1 MLAPLQTAS
10 ATKAPRSEIIPEGL
24 SADEV
29 LFQRQ
34 RFGQNV
40 MAPATRHRFWGIV
53 RGIATEPMFVLLV
66 VTAGIYLIIGS
77 YSEAYVLLAATAIV
91 AGISLYQEARSDRA
105 LLALQQL
112 AQPLARVRR
121 AGQDVALPA
130 AELVVGDILLVAEG
144 EQVGADGVLLEAHD
158 LEADESF
165 LTGESLA
172 VSKAAAGEQQ
182 LFAGSSVVG
191 GTGVV
196 QITAVGSQTRLGL
209 IGGLISQVKT
219 PPTPLQQQVRS
230 FVRRMAMVGGVAFIV
245 VWAYNWWESGSLA
258 HGLLHGLTIA
268 MAVLP
273 EEIPVALSSFMALGA
288 WRLMQQR
295 LLTKQPQTV
304 ETLGSATVIC
314 VDKTGT
320 LTQNRMALSQLYCP
334 GQTGPIP
341 FEEQKELP
349 APLSDLLATAMWASE
364 PSPFDPMEQAL
375 HRAYTQTTSRDQRPA
390 YRMVHEYPL
399 GEKPPM
405 MTHIFAH
412 ADGRLIV
419 ACKGAPEGIIAR
431 CQLPEAE
438 KAQALAALTQLAAA
452 GLRVLGVARCT
463 DIPEVYPASQE
474 DFAWEFKGLV
484 AFTDPPKP
492 TAAAVLRQL
501 YEAGLQVKMIT
512 GDNALTAEAIAQQVG
527 LRHKEPVLTGAEVM
541 ALEPAALEQQVGK
554 VDLYARMFPEAK
566 LRVIEALKANGQVVA
581 MTGDGVNDGP
591 ALKAAHIGVAM
602 GHRGTEL
609 ARQAA
614 DLVLLDDDLGGMVTA
629 ISYGRRIYDNL
640 KKAVQY
646 IIAIHIPLILTVLV
660 PSLLAWQYPVL
671 LGPVHV
677 IFLEL
682 IMGPTCSIIF
692 ENEPMEAD
700 TMQRPPRP
708 ATTTFLQLGELGGSL
723 LQGLII
729 AAGVLGV
736 AAYALM
742 QGYSE
747 PLTRTLTF
755 TTLVLANVLLTLVS
769 RSRHHTLRRSLHYH
783 NPLLPAMLALTLVLL
798 ALCLTVPA
806 LQQLFQLQ
814 SLTWLQLVTCA
825 GVAALSTGWFEVYK
839 ALRSPESKGMTNE
852 PQQTTPTDHPA
863 TANK

>member
-1 MLAPLQTAS
+1 M
-10 ATKAPRSEIIPEGL
+10 
-24 SADEV
+24 
-29 LFQRQ
+29 
-34 RFGQNV
+34 
-40 MAPATRHRFWGIV
+40 
-53 RGIATEPMFVLLV
+53 LLV
-66 VTAGIYLIIGS
+66 VTAGIYLLIGS
-77 YSEAYVLLAATAIV
+77 YSEAYVLLAATALV

-130 AELVVGDILLVAEG
+130 ADLVVNDILLVAEG

-165 LTGESLA
+165 LTGESLS
-172 VSKAAAGEQQ
+172 VSKAADGEQQ

-196 QITAVGSQTRLGL
+196 RVTAVGSHTRLGH

-219 PPTPLQQQVRS
+219 PPTPLQQQVSS
-230 FVRRMAMVGGVAFIV
+230 FVRRMAMVGGGAFVV

-320 LTQNRMALSQLYCP
+320 LTQNRMALSQVYYP
-334 GQTGPIP
+334 GQLGSIA
-341 FEEQKELP
+341 FEENKEIS
-349 APLSDLLATAMWASE
+349 APLADLLATAMWASE
-364 PSPFDPMEQAL
+364 PTPFDPMEQAL
-375 HRAYTQTTSRDQRPA
+375 HRAYAQTAVLDERPA

-405 MTHIFAH
+405 MTHVVAH
-412 ADGRLIV
+412 HDGRLIV

-431 CQLPEAE
+431 CRLPETE
-438 KAQALAALTQLAAA
+438 KAQALATLMQLATA

-463 DIPEVYPASQE
+463 TIPEVYPASQA

-492 TAAAVLRQL
+492 TAAAVLGQL

-512 GDNALTAEAIAQQVG
+512 GDNALTAAAIAQQVG
-527 LRHKEPVLTGAEVM
+527 LRHKEQVLTGTEVM
-541 ALEPAALEQQVGK
+541 ALDPTALEQRVST

-614 DLVLLDDDLGGMVTA
+614 DLVLLDDDLAGMVTA

-708 ATTTFLQLGELGGSL
+708 VTTTFLQLQELGSSL
-723 LQGLII
+723 VQGLVI
-729 AAGVLGV
+729 AAGVLGL
-736 AAYALM
+736 AFYAQRL
-742 QGYSE
+742 GYSE
-747 PLTRTLTF
+747 TLTRTVTF

-769 RSRHHTLRRSLHYH
+769 RSRHHTLRRTLYYH
-783 NPLLPAMLALTLVLL
+783 NPLLPAMLALTLTLL
-798 ALCLTVPA
+798 VLCLTVPA

-814 SLTWLQLVTCA
+814 SLTWLQLLLCA
-825 GVAALSTGWFEVYK
+825 AVAVVSTGWFEFYK
-839 ALRSPESKGMTNE
+839 ALRSPQRGSLSNEAQPTTGTNY
-852 PQQTTPTDHPA
+852 TA
-863 TANK
+863 TVNTR